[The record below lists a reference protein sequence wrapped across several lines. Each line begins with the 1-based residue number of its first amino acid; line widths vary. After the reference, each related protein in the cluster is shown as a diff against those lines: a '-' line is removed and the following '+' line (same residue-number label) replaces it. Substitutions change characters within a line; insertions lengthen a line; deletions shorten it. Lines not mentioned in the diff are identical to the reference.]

1 MKAEHTKASQL
12 IVDLYG
18 YRAEII
24 DDEKA
29 IKNVIRQI
37 CSRIGADIVQE
48 CCHKFQPIGISAVAV
63 ITTSHISIHT
73 WPEYGYAAADIFSCQ
88 EKLPEEIG
96 ALLAEALGAQQVE
109 KRLIERAL
117 CREEE
122 IHG

>member
-1 MKAEHTKASQL
+1 MKAEHTKAVQL

-18 YRAEII
+18 CRKEII
-24 DDEKA
+24 DDEA
-29 IKNVIRQI
+29 AVKNIIRQI
-37 CSRIGADIVQE
+37 CARIGADIVEE
-48 CCHKFQPIGISAVAV
+48 CCHKFQPVGISAVAV

-96 ALLAEALGAQQVE
+96 ELLAEALGAEQIK

-122 IHG
+122 VHG